1 MPSEQIIRPVPLT
14 LHIGVTVGNL
24 STDLAS
30 VELDMPIE
38 IKPTAIDPT
47 IPGIGDVKLVATP
60 PNNKQIVQLINNGVE
75 AFIEAFAQ
83 SPEGR

>member
-1 MPSEQIIRPVPLT
+1 MPSEQIIRPAPLT

-38 IKPTAIDPT
+38 IKPTAIDP
-47 IPGIGDVKLVATP
+47 
-60 PNNKQIVQLINNGVE
+60 
-75 AFIEAFAQ
+75 Q
-83 SPEGR
+83 SPASET